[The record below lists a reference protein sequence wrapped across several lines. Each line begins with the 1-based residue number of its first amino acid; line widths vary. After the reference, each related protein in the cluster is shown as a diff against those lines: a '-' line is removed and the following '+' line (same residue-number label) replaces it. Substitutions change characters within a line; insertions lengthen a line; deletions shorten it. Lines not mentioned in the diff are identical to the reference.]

1 MGDKKTN
8 EQGEVQSGTS
18 GKTAAKGVG
27 VGAGIGTVAG
37 LILGG
42 PFKGLA
48 IGAIAGGG
56 YVLAAK
62 GKDVKIPADS
72 AMRLR
77 LDQSLY
83 LPPYAGGR

>member
-1 MGDKKTN
+1 
-8 EQGEVQSGTS
+8 VQSGTS

-27 VGAGIGTVAG
+27 AGAGAGTGTVAC

-56 YVLAAK
+56 HVLAAK
-62 GKDVKIPADS
+62 GKDVEIPASFCDET
-72 AMRLR
+72 A
-77 LDQSLY
+77 
-83 LPPYAGGR
+83 P